1 MSAAHEL
8 DSPPAAENSRRHF
21 LAAGAGIAAGML
33 PTLISAQERKEP
45 TMNSRPK
52 CLFFDVNETLLD
64 LDAMKAS
71 VAHALG
77 GRPDLLPLWFT
88 TMLQHS
94 LVATVGDHYDDFGV
108 IGAATLQMV
117 ARNAGIELTDETA
130 KQAIAPIRSLPPHP
144 DVKPALEQLKQAGF
158 RMVTLTNSSQ
168 AGVDTQMKNAG
179 LTDLFET
186 RLSIEELQM
195 FKPHSHVYKWAARKM
210 QVPPEDCMLI
220 AAHGWD
226 IAGAL
231 WAGWRGAFVSRPGA
245 QLYPLAKQPEI
256 IEPDMQ
262 RVAGQLLQLGGECCS

>member
-1 MSAAHEL
+1 MTSAPGP
-8 DSPPAAENSRRHF
+8 DSASNTASSRRNF
-21 LAAGAGIAAGML
+21 LTATAGIAAGLL
-33 PTLISAQERKEP
+33 PATLSAEEP
-45 TMNSRPK
+45 TMPSVSTRPK

-64 LDAMKAS
+64 LDAMKQS
-71 VAHALG
+71 VAAALG

-117 ARNAGIELTDETA
+117 ARNHDIDLSDDAA
-130 KQAIAPIRSLPPHP
+130 KQALAPIRSLPAHP
-144 DVKPALEQLKQAGF
+144 DVRPALEQLKEAGY

-168 AGVDTQMKNAG
+168 AGVDAQMKNAG
-179 LTDLFET
+179 LTDLFED
-186 RLSIEELQM
+186 RLSVEDVQM
-195 FKPHSHVYKWAARKM
+195 FKPHSHVYKWASRKM
-210 QVPPEDCMLI
+210 NVPPEDCMLI

-231 WAGWRGAFVSRPGA
+231 WAGWRGAFVARPGA

-256 IEPDMQ
+256 NKPDIKQ
-262 RVAGQLLQLGGECCS
+262 VAAELLQLGGECCS

>member
-1 MSAAHEL
+1 MSPAQKS
-8 DSPPAAENSRRHF
+8 DSTSAAENSRRHF
-21 LAAGAGIAAGML
+21 LMAGAGIAAGML
-33 PTLISAQERKEP
+33 PTLVSAQEQKEP

-52 CLFFDVNETLLD
+52 CLFFDVNETLLN

-71 VAHALG
+71 VAQALG

-117 ARNAGIELTDETA
+117 ARNQGIELTDEAA
-130 KQAIAPIRSLPPHP
+130 KQAISPIRSLPPHP

-168 AGVDTQMKNAG
+168 AGVDEQMKNAG
-179 LTDLFET
+179 LTDLFED
-186 RLSIEELQM
+186 RLSVENVQM
-195 FKPHSHVYKWAARKM
+195 FKPHSHVYKWASRKM
-210 QVPPEDCMLI
+210 NVPPEDCMLI

-262 RVAGQLLQLGGECCS
+262 QVAAQLLQLGTDCCS

>member
-1 MSAAHEL
+1 MSDPDRTV
-8 DSPPAAENSRRHF
+8 DSTSSRRNF
-21 LAAGAGIAAGML
+21 LTATAGIAAGLL
-33 PTLISAQERKEP
+33 PATLSAEESDMSRA
-45 TMNSRPK
+45 SVRPK

-71 VAHALG
+71 VAAALG

-94 LVATVGDHYDDFGV
+94 LVATVGDHYEDFGV

-117 ARNAGIELTDETA
+117 ARNQGIDLSDDAA
-130 KQAIAPIRSLPPHP
+130 KQALAPIRSLPAHP
-144 DVKPALEQLKQAGF
+144 DVRPALEQLKQAGY

-168 AGVDTQMKNAG
+168 AGVDAQMKNAG
-179 LTDLFET
+179 LTDLFED
-186 RLSIEELQM
+186 RLSVEHVQM
-195 FKPHSHVYKWAARKM
+195 FKPHSHVYKWASRKM
-210 QVPPEDCMLI
+210 NVPPEDCMLI

-231 WAGWRGAFVSRPGA
+231 WAGWRGAFVARPGA

-256 IEPDMQ
+256 NKPDMQ
-262 RVAGQLLQLGGECCS
+262 QVAAELLQLGGECCS

>member
-1 MSAAHEL
+1 MTSAPGP
-8 DSPPAAENSRRHF
+8 DSASNTASSRRNF
-21 LAAGAGIAAGML
+21 LTATAGIAAGLL
-33 PTLISAQERKEP
+33 PATLSAEEP
-45 TMNSRPK
+45 TMPSVSTRPK

-64 LDAMKAS
+64 LDAMKQS
-71 VAHALG
+71 VAAALG

-117 ARNAGIELTDETA
+117 ARNHDIDLSDDAA
-130 KQAIAPIRSLPPHP
+130 KQALAPIRSLPAHP
-144 DVKPALEQLKQAGF
+144 DVRPALEQLKQAGF

-168 AGVDTQMKNAG
+168 AGVDAQMKNAG
-179 LTDLFET
+179 LTDLFED
-186 RLSIEELQM
+186 RLSVEDVQM
-195 FKPHSHVYKWAARKM
+195 FKPHSHVYKWASRKM
-210 QVPPEDCMLI
+210 NVPPEDCMLI

-231 WAGWRGAFVSRPGA
+231 WAGWRGAFVARPGA

-256 IEPDMQ
+256 NQPEMQ
-262 RVAGQLLQLGGECCS
+262 QVAAELLRLGGECCS

>member
-1 MSAAHEL
+1 MPSV
-8 DSPPAAENSRRHF
+8 S
-21 LAAGAGIAAGML
+21 I
-33 PTLISAQERKEP
+33 
-45 TMNSRPK
+45 RPK

-64 LDAMKAS
+64 LDAMKES
-71 VAHALG
+71 VAAALG

-117 ARNAGIELTDETA
+117 ARNHDIDLSDDDA
-130 KQAIAPIRSLPPHP
+130 KQALAPIRSLPAHP
-144 DVKPALEQLKQAGF
+144 DVRPALEQLKEAGY

-168 AGVDTQMKNAG
+168 AGVDAQMKNAG
-179 LTDLFET
+179 LTDLFED
-186 RLSIEELQM
+186 RLSVEDVQM
-195 FKPHSHVYKWAARKM
+195 FKPHSHVYKWASRKM
-210 QVPPEDCMLI
+210 NVPPEDCMLI

-231 WAGWRGAFVSRPGA
+231 WAGWRGAFVARPGA

-256 IEPDMQ
+256 NKPDMKQ
-262 RVAGQLLQLGGECCS
+262 VAAELLQLGGECC

>member
-1 MSAAHEL
+1 MS
-8 DSPPAAENSRRHF
+8 PAQESGSVNASGHSRRYF

-33 PTLISAQERKEP
+33 PTLVSAQAQKGA

-64 LDAMKAS
+64 LDAMKVS
-71 VAHALG
+71 VAEALG
-77 GRPDLLPLWFT
+77 GRADLLPLWFT

-117 ARNAGIELTDETA
+117 ARNQGIELSDEAA
-130 KQAIAPIRSLPPHP
+130 KQALAPIRSLPPHP
-144 DVKPALEQLKQAGF
+144 DVKPALEQLKQAGY

-168 AGVDTQMKNAG
+168 AGVDEQMKNAG
-179 LTDLFET
+179 LTDLFEV
-186 RLSIEELQM
+186 RLSVEELQM

-210 QVPPEDCMLI
+210 NVPPEDCMLI

-231 WAGWRGAFVSRPGA
+231 WAGWRGAFVARPGA

-256 IEPDMQ
+256 NEPDMQ
-262 RVAGQLLQLGGECCS
+262 RVAAQLLQLGTDCCS

>member
-1 MSAAHEL
+1 MSPAHESDSTSAA
-8 DSPPAAENSRRHF
+8 ANSRRLF
-21 LAAGAGIAAGML
+21 LTAGAGIAAGML
-33 PTLISAQERKEP
+33 PTLISAQEQREP

-64 LDAMKAS
+64 LDSMKAS
-71 VAHALG
+71 VAQALG

-117 ARNAGIELTDETA
+117 ARNEGIELTDEDA
-130 KQAIAPIRSLPPHP
+130 KQAISPIRSLPPHP
-144 DVKPALEQLKQAGF
+144 DVKPALEQLKQAGY
-158 RMVTLTNSSQ
+158 RIVTLTNSSQ

-179 LTDLFET
+179 LYDLFET

-210 QVPPEDCMLI
+210 KVPPEDCMLI

-256 IEPDMQ
+256 IEPDLQ
-262 RVAGQLLQLGGECCS
+262 RVAAQLVQLGTDCCQ